1 METLKKFYTYYD
13 DPSSTK
19 QMETFYKSFSYLMP
33 MVIDLQEIGDD
44 YVTSSDSKFFG
55 SVIQNMLKRS
65 YNVDVSNQMGLFKDL
80 TGNEAAAFIDNMIDQ
95 GSEKYGFGKFDYSDI
110 IDYYK
115 TVGKMPPIEDAT
127 ERSYSLMEYL
137 DKKHKD
143 LVGDGGILL
152 NADAKL
158 DTIFDNLEIK
168 GKFGKK
174 YVGTLRDDILEDY
187 FDASNVLKNPLK
199 VISDPGYAAYISDK
213 KEGVVYKKSKK
224 TPVAMAKRIGLSY
237 GDVVSP
243 DDIYQPGI
251 EALSE
256 LNVKTQELNNYN
268 NYIPSKTQLSKLIK
282 SIDKQ
287 VQEGLVEE
295 DKMILVKDMLPEY
308 IQDMDKARESLDII
322 QNTKKLLDLQVN
334 IVKGE

>member
-13 DPSSTK
+13 DPSSNK

-33 MVIDLQEIGDD
+33 MVIDLQKIGDD

-65 YNVDVSNQMGLFKDL
+65 YNVDASNQMGLFKDL

-143 LVGDGGILL
+143 LIGDGGILL

-174 YVGTLRDDILEDY
+174 YVGTLKDDILEDY
-187 FDASNVLKNPLK
+187 FDLDE
-199 VISDPGYAAYISDK
+199 DPGLSSSLEGSARHRYKIS
-213 KEGVVYKKSKK
+213 EK
-224 TPVAMAKRIGLSY
+224 TPSGMKKRLSPY
-237 GDVVSP
+237 YYESVSP

-295 DKMILVKDMLPEY
+295 DKMILVKNMLPEY